1 MGLCAKCG
9 DENVMSDQWTTSYY
23 FLNNSHFSNCAV
35 SDNYPKFE
43 NRVPVSVFVSQ
54 EKVSGR

>member
-9 DENVMSDQWTTSYY
+9 NESVMSDQWTTSYY
-23 FLNNSHFSNCAV
+23 LLNNSNFSNCAV

-43 NRVPVSVFVSQ
+43 YSVPVNIFVSHG
-54 EKVSGR
+54 KVSGR